1 MTENHAEL
9 SDELCVS
16 SFLSQLNPVVS
27 RGDVIDQSGLTTA
40 IEPDT
45 LKFVDILPTTQ
56 VNKSESRRSSEAQ
69 KQDESLNQE
78 WKMAEENKNGFL
90 SKIMCCFVT
99 NEFLVTHS
107 NNYVSHSP
115 DGK

>member
-27 RGDVIDQSGLTTA
+27 RGDVIDQSGLTAA

-56 VNKSESRRSSEAQ
+56 VNKSESRRLSEAQ

-78 WKMAEENKNGFL
+78 WKMAEENKNGFSVQHNVL
-90 SKIMCCFVT
+90 FR
-99 NEFLVTHS
+99 NERILGHS
-107 NNYVSHSP
+107 FTYVSHSQG
-115 DGK
+115 GK